1 MQDRV
6 GSSDFQRRK
15 IMLRKRRLAV
25 FFLLLLVLLTSCS
38 QSKEYNKIT
47 AEEFQW
53 QDFSWASYDSNGL
66 VFDKGAIFIPIQ
78 FDNSD
83 TTYWL
88 QLDTGISNS
97 PLYENSFNS
106 LSPRPSFESIYGFLG
121 LNKKMLMNVKI
132 GNYQIE
138 NFLCNIKN
146 DFGSVIDNSSNQN
159 QIGSLGL
166 DFFKNKI
173 LLLDF
178 PNKRFAIATSDM
190 QLPESITEKVTYHKA
205 ELVNNFFVFDLKI
218 DTQTYKFGYDTGA
231 SGFPLVVNYDLWRKL
246 TGKVGNEPDI
256 TLINAPSW
264 GKTLTLIGSSTKE
277 DVFLSEKS
285 LGSLEMFY
293 IKEEPN
299 FFKTAR
305 IDGLISNAS
314 FYDDSLIIIDLI
326 NMRFG
331 VVKMVE

>member
-1 MQDRV
+1 M
-6 GSSDFQRRK
+6 S
-15 IMLRKRRLAV
+15 
-25 FFLLLLVLLTSCS
+25 
-38 QSKEYNKIT
+38 
-47 AEEFQW
+47 
-53 QDFSWASYDSNGL
+53 
-66 VFDKGAIFIPIQ
+66 
-78 FDNSD
+78 
-83 TTYWL
+83 
-88 QLDTGISNS
+88 
-97 PLYENSFNS
+97 
-106 LSPRPSFESIYGFLG
+106 
-121 LNKKMLMNVKI
+121 VKI

-166 DFFKNKI
+166 DFFKDKI

-178 PNKRFAIATSDM
+178 PNKRFAIATSDI

-205 ELVNNFFVFDLKI
+205 ELVNNFLVFDLKI

-231 SGFPLVVNYDLWRKL
+231 SGFPLVVNYDLWKKL

-314 FYDDSLIIIDLI
+314 FYEDSLILIDLI

-331 VVKMVE
+331 VVKTVE

>member
-6 GSSDFQRRK
+6 GISDFQRRK

-53 QDFSWASYDSNGL
+53 QDFSWASYET
-66 VFDKGAIFIPIQ
+66 DKVIDKAAILLPIQ
-78 FDNSD
+78 FNNSD

-88 QLDTGISNS
+88 QLDTGINDSL
-97 PLYENSFNS
+97 LYMNS
-106 LSPRPSFESIYGFLG
+106 LDSISPTPSFKRIYEGFMG
-121 LNKKMLMNVKI
+121 MNVKMLMNVKI
-132 GNYQIE
+132 GNYE
-138 NFLCNIKN
+138 VDNFYSYLKK
-146 DFGSVIDNSSNQN
+146 DFGEEVSKTNPKNI
-159 QIGSLGL
+159 IGSVGL
-166 DFFKNKI
+166 DFFQHKI
-173 LLLDF
+173 LLLDL
-178 PNKRFAIATSDM
+178 PNNRFAIADSE
-190 QLPESITEKVTYHKA
+190 QQFPVYITDNVAYHSA
-205 ELVNNFFVFDLKI
+205 EILNNFFAFDLFI
-218 DTQTYKFGYDTGA
+218 GNESYKFGYDTGA
-231 SGFPLVVNYDLWRKL
+231 SGFPLVVNYDLWKKL

-314 FYDDSLIIIDLI
+314 FYEDSLILIDLI

-331 VVKMVE
+331 VVKTVE